1 MHGQRRMDSRLRGN
15 DGPHREGRSVPHV
28 IPAKAGIHRACAGS
42 WRVNSFADHGCAGSD
57 PSGGTQPA
65 LTVERLCVGH
75 RELGAFIE
83 DVSLEIASGEVLA
96 LVGESGCGKSLTAL
110 SLMRLLPQGFE
121 VTGGAIRLEADD
133 MLAKSERELDALRG
147 RRIAMLFQ
155 QPQSMLDP
163 TSTAGA
169 QIAEPLRL
177 HLGMSRRSAGRRVV
191 ELLREVGIPEPEHC
205 ARSYAFQLSGG
216 MAQRVLIA
224 AALGGNPDVLIA
236 DEPTTALDVTIQVQ
250 ILKLLH
256 RERRERGL
264 AMLLITHD
272 LAVVA
277 ALADRVAVMYAGR
290 IVEQGPSARI
300 LARPRHPCTQALVES
315 SLLRERSGDGSPPRP
330 DSGRDVRPA
339 ACGCRYY
346 ARCPAAT
353 RDRVRARCRSREP
366 ALETGPDGSGVRCW
380 AVAPGEA

>member
-1 MHGQRRMDSRLRGN
+1 MSTARAQETVRAG
-15 DGPHREGRSVPHV
+15 GP
-28 IPAKAGIHRACAGS
+28 ATA
-42 WRVNSFADHGCAGSD
+42 
-57 PSGGTQPA
+57 GGTEPA
-65 LTVERLCVGH
+65 LAVEHLCVGH
-75 RELGAFIE
+75 RVLGAFID
-83 DVSLEIASGEVLA
+83 DVSLEIAPGEVLA

-110 SLMRLLPQGFE
+110 SLMRLLPRGFE
-121 VTGGAIRLEADD
+121 VTGGAIRLGADD
-133 MLAKSERELDALRG
+133 MLAKSERELNAVRG

-177 HLGMSRRSAGRRVV
+177 HLGMSRRRAARRVV
-191 ELLREVGIPEPEHC
+191 DLIREVGIPEPEYR
-205 ARSYAFQLSGG
+205 ARNYAFQLSGG

-236 DEPTTALDVTIQVQ
+236 DEPTTALDVTIQIQ

-264 AMLLITHD
+264 AVLLITHD

-290 IVEQGPSARI
+290 IVEQGSSSRI
-300 LARPRHPCTQALVES
+300 LGRPRHPYTQVLVES
-315 SLLRERSGDGSPPRP
+315 SLLRERSGGASHRPRP
-330 DSGRDVRPA
+330 ESGQDAGHATR
-339 ACGCRYY
+339 GCRYY

-353 RDRVRARCRSREP
+353 RHRVQERCRSREP
-366 ALETGPDGSGVRCW
+366 ALETGPDGNGVRCW
-380 AVAPGEA
+380 AVVPGEE

>member
-1 MHGQRRMDSRLRGN
+1 MSAARSQETVRASRP
-15 DGPHREGRSVPHV
+15 DTAITTE
-28 IPAKAGIHRACAGS
+28 
-42 WRVNSFADHGCAGSD
+42 
-57 PSGGTQPA
+57 PA
-65 LTVERLCVGH
+65 LAVEHLCVGH
-75 RELGAFIE
+75 CELGAFID

-110 SLMRLLPQGFE
+110 SLMRLLPRGFE
-121 VTGGAIRLEADD
+121 VTGGAIRLGAEN
-133 MLAKSERELDALRG
+133 MLAKSERELNAIRG

-177 HLGMSRRSAGRRVV
+177 HLGMSRRRAGRRVV
-191 ELLREVGIPEPEHC
+191 ELLREVGIPEPEYC
-205 ARSYAFQLSGG
+205 ARNYAFQLSGG

-224 AALGGNPDVLIA
+224 AALGANPDVLIA

-264 AMLLITHD
+264 AVLLITHD

-277 ALADRVAVMYAGR
+277 ALADRIAVMYAGR
-290 IVEQGPSARI
+290 IVEQGSSPQI
-300 LARPRHPCTQALVES
+300 LGRPRHTYTQELVES
-315 SLLRERSGDGSPPRP
+315 SLLRERSGGTSRPPRP
-330 DSGRDVRPA
+330 ESGQDAGHATR
-339 ACGCRYY
+339 GCRYY
-346 ARCPAAT
+346 ARCPAKT
-353 RDRVRARCRSREP
+353 RDPVQERCRSREP
-366 ALETGPDGSGVRCW
+366 ALEAEPDGSGVRCW
-380 AVAPGEA
+380 AVATGDE

>member
-1 MHGQRRMDSRLRGN
+1 M
-15 DGPHREGRSVPHV
+15 
-28 IPAKAGIHRACAGS
+28 
-42 WRVNSFADHGCAGSD
+42 NSSTDHGCAGPD
-57 PSGGTQPA
+57 ASGETPPA
-65 LTVERLCVGH
+65 LALKHLCVGH
-75 RELGAFIE
+75 RELGTFID
-83 DVSLEIASGEVLA
+83 DVSLEIAPGEVLA

-110 SLMRLLPQGFE
+110 SLMRLLPRGFE
-121 VTGGAIRLEADD
+121 VTGGAIRLGADD
-133 MLAKSERELDALRG
+133 MLAKSERELNAIRG

-163 TSTAGA
+163 TSTTGA

-177 HLGMSRRSAGRRVV
+177 HLGMSRRRAARRVID
-191 ELLREVGIPEPEHC
+191 LLREVGIPEPEHR

-264 AMLLITHD
+264 AVLLITHD
-272 LAVVA
+272 LAVVS

-290 IVEQGPSARI
+290 IVEQGSSSQI
-300 LARPRHPCTQALVES
+300 LVRPRHPYTRALVES
-315 SLLRERSGDGSPPRP
+315 TLLRERSRGGSSPRP
-330 DSGRDVRPA
+330 ESGRDVRPA
-339 ACGCRYY
+339 TRDVRQATRDVRPATRGCRYY
-346 ARCPAAT
+346 ARCPAST
-353 RDRVRARCRSREP
+353 RDRVRERCRSREP
-366 ALETGPDGSGVRCW
+366 ALEAGPDGSGVRCW
-380 AVAPGEA
+380 AVAPGEE

>member
-1 MHGQRRMDSRLRGN
+1 MNAR
-15 DGPHREGRSVPHV
+15 
-28 IPAKAGIHRACAGS
+28 PALT
-42 WRVNSFADHGCAGSD
+42 DHGCAG
-57 PSGGTQPA
+57 PYAPGETRPA
-65 LTVERLCVGH
+65 LAVEQLCVGH

-110 SLMRLLPQGFE
+110 SLMRLLPRGFE
-121 VTGGAIRLEADD
+121 VTGGAIRLGADD
-133 MLAKSERELDALRG
+133 MLAKSERELNAIRG

-155 QPQSMLDP
+155 QPHSMLDP

-177 HLGMSRRSAGRRVV
+177 HLGMSRRRAAPRVV
-191 ELLREVGIPEPEHC
+191 ELLREVGIPEPEYR
-205 ARSYAFQLSGG
+205 ARNYAFQLSGG

-224 AALGGNPDVLIA
+224 AALGGNPEVLLA

-264 AMLLITHD
+264 AVLLITHD
-272 LAVVA
+272 LAVVS

-290 IVEQGPSARI
+290 IVEQGSSSQI
-300 LARPRHPCTQALVES
+300 LGRPRHPYTQVLVES
-315 SLLRERSGDGSPPRP
+315 SLLRERSGGASHRSRP
-330 DSGRDVRPA
+330 EPGRDAGHATR
-339 ACGCRYY
+339 GCRYY
-346 ARCPAAT
+346 PRCPAAT
-353 RDRVRARCRSREP
+353 RDRVQERCRSREP
-366 ALETGPDGSGVRCW
+366 ALEAGADGSGVRCW
-380 AVAPGEA
+380 AVAPGEE

>member
-1 MHGQRRMDSRLRGN
+1 MNAGRAQNTVPASDETRLALAA
-15 DGPHREGRSVPHV
+15 EG
-28 IPAKAGIHRACAGS
+28 
-42 WRVNSFADHGCAGSD
+42 
-57 PSGGTQPA
+57 
-65 LTVERLCVGH
+65 LCVGH
-75 RELGAFIE
+75 RELGAFID

-110 SLMRLLPQGFE
+110 SLMRLLPRGFE
-121 VTGGAIRLEADD
+121 VTGGAIRLGADD
-133 MLAKSERELDALRG
+133 MLAKSERELNAIRG

-177 HLGMSRRSAGRRVV
+177 HLGMSRRHAGKRVV
-191 ELLREVGIPEPEHC
+191 ELLREVGIPEPEYR
-205 ARSYAFQLSGG
+205 ARNYAFQLSGG

-236 DEPTTALDVTIQVQ
+236 DEPTTALDVTIQIQ

-264 AMLLITHD
+264 AVLLITHD

-277 ALADRVAVMYAGR
+277 ALADRIAVMYAGR
-290 IVEQGPSARI
+290 IVEQGSSPQV
-300 LARPRHPCTQALVES
+300 LGRPRHPYTRVLVES
-315 SLLRERSGDGSPPRP
+315 SLLRERSGGTSHSQRP
-330 DSGRDVRPA
+330 EFGRDAGHATR
-339 ACGCRYY
+339 GCRYFG
-346 ARCPAAT
+346 RCPAAT
-353 RDRVRARCRSREP
+353 RDRVQERCRSREP
-366 ALETGPDGSGVRCW
+366 ALEAEPDGSGVRCW
-380 AVAPGEA
+380 AVATGDE

>member
-1 MHGQRRMDSRLRGN
+1 MHSLIN
-15 DGPHREGRSVPHV
+15 
-28 IPAKAGIHRACAGS
+28 
-42 WRVNSFADHGCAGSD
+42 HGCAGPD
-57 PSGGTQPA
+57 ASGETPPA
-65 LTVERLCVGH
+65 LAAEGLCVGH
-75 RELGAFIE
+75 RKLGAFID
-83 DVSLEIASGEVLA
+83 DVSLEIAQGEVLA

-110 SLMRLLPQGFE
+110 SLMRLLPRGFE
-121 VTGGAIRLEADD
+121 VTGGAIRLGDD
-133 MLAKSERELDALRG
+133 DLLAKSERELNAIRG

-177 HLGMSRRSAGRRVV
+177 HLGMSRRSARRRVV
-191 ELLREVGIPEPEHC
+191 ELLREVGIPEPEYR
-205 ARSYAFQLSGG
+205 ARNYAFQLSGG

-250 ILKLLH
+250 ILRLLH

-264 AMLLITHD
+264 AVLLITHD
-272 LAVVA
+272 LAVVS

-290 IVEQGPSARI
+290 IVEQGSSSRI
-300 LARPRHPCTQALVES
+300 LERPGHPYTKALVHS
-315 SLLRERSGDGSPPRP
+315 SLLRERAVGGSPPRP
-330 DSGRDVRPA
+330 GSGRDVRHA
-339 ACGCRYY
+339 TRGCRYY

-353 RDRVRARCRSREP
+353 RDRVQERCRSREP
-366 ALETGPDGSGVRCW
+366 ALETGTDGSGVRCW
-380 AVAPGEA
+380 AAAPGEE

>member
-1 MHGQRRMDSRLRGN
+1 M
-15 DGPHREGRSVPHV
+15 
-28 IPAKAGIHRACAGS
+28 
-42 WRVNSFADHGCAGSD
+42 
-57 PSGGTQPA
+57 
-65 LTVERLCVGH
+65 GH
-75 RELGAFIE
+75 RELGAFID
-83 DVSLEIASGEVLA
+83 DVSLEIAPGEVLA

-110 SLMRLLPQGFE
+110 SLMRLLPRGFE
-121 VTGGAIRLEADD
+121 VTGGAVRLGADD
-133 MLAKSERELDALRG
+133 MLAKSERELNAIRG

-177 HLGMSRRSAGRRVV
+177 HLGLSRRRAGKRVV
-191 ELLREVGIPEPEHC
+191 ELLREVGIPEPEYC
-205 ARSYAFQLSGG
+205 ARNYAFQLSGG

-264 AMLLITHD
+264 AVLLITHD

-290 IVEQGPSARI
+290 IVEQGSSSQI
-300 LARPRHPCTQALVES
+300 LGRPRHPYTRALVES
-315 SLLRERSGDGSPPRP
+315 SLLREPSGGSSHPRSE
-330 DSGRDVRPA
+330 SGEDVRHA
-339 ACGCRYY
+339 TRGCRYY
-346 ARCPAAT
+346 GRCPAAT
-353 RDRVRARCRSREP
+353 RDRVQARCRSGEP
-366 ALETGPDGSGVRCW
+366 ALEASPDGSSVRCW
-380 AVAPGEA
+380 AVASREESPQ